1 MKNWVLDKRQED
13 RVELRRGGGESL
25 RPHLLPY
32 PVFPIHKSGLE
43 GGGVGYSPIWPIR
56 GRAIGQGMVFGGLF
70 VRNWVYN
77 LMRVFLNQGMGESSS
92 SLNMAYTVF
101 SNPTSETFAGHK
113 NALSLCKTRECVFCR
128 LP

>member
-43 GGGVGYSPIWPIR
+43 GGGGLGTPLYGLYGDVPLVKVWFLVASLSGTGYIISCES
-56 GRAIGQGMVFGGLF
+56 
-70 VRNWVYN
+70 
-77 LMRVFLNQGMGESSS
+77 FLNRAWMK
-92 SLNMAYTVF
+92 V
-101 SNPTSETFAGHK
+101 
-113 NALSLCKTRECVFCR
+113 RR
-128 LP
+128 R